1 MIYADY
7 LRPSNLNDALHALAS
22 GSCQVLAGGTD
33 IYPTQSSTLFSDTGH
48 LGSTQSHGANRHPAS
63 PATVLD
69 ITALKDLSGIE
80 LHDQYWRIGATTT
93 WSTLV
98 RAQLPPQLHG
108 LQAAAREVGGIQI
121 QNTGT
126 IAGNICNASPAA
138 DGVPVLLSLDAEVEL
153 ASVRGTRRSPLQDFL
168 LGSRKTARHT
178 DELVTAILIP
188 HRPDAHS
195 AFLKLG
201 HRRYLVISIVMVSV
215 VIEIQQGLLQHIAL
229 AVGSCSAVA
238 QRLHALEQKL
248 IGRPANSAL
257 VDVVHDDDLSV
268 LSPIDDVR
276 GTAEYRVDAAL
287 TLVRRAIAEAM
298 HE

>member
-7 LRPSNLNDALHALAS
+7 LRPGNLQDALHALAS
-22 GSCQVLAGGTD
+22 GSFQVLAGGTD
-33 IYPTQSSTLFSDTGH
+33 VYP
-48 LGSTQSHGANRHPAS
+48 SHSYSAS
-63 PATVLD
+63 PAPVLD
-69 ITALKDLSGIE
+69 ITAVPDLSGIE
-80 LHDQYWRIGATTT
+80 LQDHYWRIGATTT

-98 RAQLPPQLHG
+98 RAELPPQLRG

-138 DGVPVLLSLDAEVEL
+138 DGVPALLSLDAEVEL
-153 ASVRGTRRSPLQDFL
+153 ASVRGVRRIPLQQFL
-168 LGSRKTARHT
+168 LGSRKTARNS
-178 DELVTAILIP
+178 DELVTAIWIP
-188 HRPDAHS
+188 HRPHARS

-201 HRRYLVISIVMVSV
+201 HRRYLVISIVMVAAV
-215 VIEIQQGLLQHIAL
+215 VEIEQGVLHHVAL

-238 QRLHALEQKL
+238 QRLHTLEQKL
-248 IGRPANSAL
+248 IGQPADSAL
-257 VDVVHDDDLSV
+257 IDSVTADDLSV

-287 TLVRRAIAEAM
+287 TLVRRAIAEAT